1 MKRNYKQIRWLF
13 LQINWTNLN
22 IINLLS
28 TQKILAFKWIGVVV
42 IKKFDKEYQT
52 NWIAEQLYLS
62 NCGIRYEFV
71 KNINGITTYKYRKTA
86 KLFECLAN
94 FYKNH
99 GIIE

>member
-1 MKRNYKQIRWLF
+1 MEKEERFNYDRNYPGRKLGRY
-13 LQINWTNLN
+13 TR
-22 IINLLS
+22 
-28 TQKILAFKWIGVVV
+28 KKW
-42 IKKFDKEYQT
+42 FAKEYQT

-94 FYKNH
+94 FYKKH